1 MELDTWTRIFTS
13 LKYRII
19 EEYAY
24 EEEETKE
31 ESEEGTESLYGSD
44 GS

>member
-13 LKYRII
+13 LKYRIM

-24 EEEETKE
+24 EKEEIED
-31 ESEEGTESLYGSD
+31 ESEEDTGS
-44 GS
+44 SS